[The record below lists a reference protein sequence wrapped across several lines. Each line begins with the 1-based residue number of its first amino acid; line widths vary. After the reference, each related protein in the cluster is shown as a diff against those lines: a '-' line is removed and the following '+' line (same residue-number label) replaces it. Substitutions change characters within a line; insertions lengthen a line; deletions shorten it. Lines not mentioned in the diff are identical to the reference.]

1 MCENPPVCCRQTRTR
16 VAAVADRTAPRAL
29 MRGVTPAAW
38 AISGA
43 DRLREKAGSVP
54 PTSMVLLAI
63 VSMQIGS
70 ATAKG
75 LFDAVGPAGA
85 VFLRVGVA
93 AILCTAIWRLP
104 ARGLPLSEYA
114 TAALFGLVLAGMNF
128 SFYSALDRI
137 PLGVAVT
144 LEFTGPLAV
153 AIFGSRRLVDLLW
166 GLLAAGGVIMLVF
179 LIFLSLTGV
188 YFFGNVLG
196 LGLTLGALIVTVI
209 LLVVGGVLLGVGATI
224 LRGLDPKPRRTIG
237 ALQQNVEWIKGR
249 IR

>member
-1 MCENPPVCCRQTRTR
+1 MAEQQEER
-16 VAAVADRTAPRAL
+16 VAEFAREIREGPEPSDRSIKEIIEELRPQLQELANKQVELAKTEMAPV
-29 MRGVTPAAW
+29 GK
-38 AISGA
+38 
-43 DRLREKAGSVP
+43 KAG
-54 PTSMVLLAI
+54 LA
-63 VSMQIGS
+63 S
-70 ATAKG
+70 
-75 LFDAVGPAGA
+75 
-85 VFLRVGVA
+85 
-93 AILCTAIWRLP
+93 
-104 ARGLPLSEYA
+104 
-114 TAALFGLVLAGMNF
+114 
-128 SFYSALDRI
+128 
-137 PLGVAVT
+137 
-144 LEFTGPLAV
+144 
-153 AIFGSRRLVDLLW
+153 